1 MDELPTDVLKI
12 ILVYKKEFEQYELKK
27 RTIES
32 ICSLLLD
39 IQPLAVPYLKQ
50 CLFNLFDLSEPTK
63 MIAMTHRLLGYFNN
77 STGLYPPGLPLFSFR
92 V

>member
-1 MDELPTDVLKI
+1 MQEIPTDVLKI
-12 ILVYKKEFEQYELKK
+12 IWLYKKEFEQFELKK

-50 CLFNLFDLSEPTK
+50 CLFNLFDLTEPTNL
-63 MIAMTHRLLGYFNN
+63 IAMTHRLLGYFNN
-77 STGLYPPGLPLFSFR
+77 STGLYPPGLPAFSFR
-92 V
+92 I